1 MSDNVMEKLINH
13 TWQGNVR
20 ELRNVI
26 RRAVLLSKG
35 ETITSIDIPDEINYQ
50 TSYSTQA
57 PASISGITKEIEKE
71 MIMKAIQEANGN
83 KSKAAMILNMNE
95 RTFYR
100 KLKNLGIS

>member
-1 MSDNVMEKLINH
+1 MEKLVNH

-20 ELRNVI
+20 ELRNII

-35 ETITSIDIPDEINYQ
+35 EIITSLEIPNEINYQ
-50 TSYSTQA
+50 TPSYVNP

-71 MIMKAIQEANGN
+71 MIIKAIHEANGN

-100 KLKNLGIS
+100 KLKNLGIN